1 MVRLNLMLLLTVVL
15 SAFYLVHTQYESR
28 RLYTQIDKARAQV
41 RRLEAE
47 HEHLQVQKQAQATS
61 ARVQFIASR
70 QLQMRPANPAI
81 TQYATYSG
89 PPVPSVTDATQD
101 RVEGA
106 RPVSNTG
113 ESPQAKQSAATG
125 VIR

>member
-47 HEHLQVQKQAQATS
+47 HETLQVQKQAQATS

-81 TQYATYSG
+81 TQYVTFSG
-89 PPVPSVTDATQD
+89 GVPSVAAA
-101 RVEGA
+101 VEGRGDGGRA
-106 RPVSNTG
+106 EPTTRLPAPT
-113 ESPQAKQSAATG
+113 SPSVAAG